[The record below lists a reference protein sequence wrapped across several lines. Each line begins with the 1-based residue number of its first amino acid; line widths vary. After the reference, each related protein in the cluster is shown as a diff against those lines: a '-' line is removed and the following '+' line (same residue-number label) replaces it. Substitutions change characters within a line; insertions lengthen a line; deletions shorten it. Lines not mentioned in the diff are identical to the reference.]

1 MQYRNAGTYHILQ
14 GWLAETCPESESS
27 IQYMPAFCMQ
37 NCIPIKGYLSCYPKI
52 VPAIPE

>member
-14 GWLAETCPESESS
+14 GWLAETCPESGSS